1 MSYIG
6 VPPAQSFTALLK
18 QDFTTSATT
27 SYTLDHS
34 VNNANDIALF
44 INFVRQEPTAA
55 YSASG
60 TSLTLTSATS
70 ASDDMYCVY
79 LGQALQT
86 VNPPSGSVGISQL
99 SATGTKN
106 STTFLRGDNTF
117 DTPSVASLS
126 TASGS
131 APSYSAR
138 AWVQFD
144 GTGSFTING
153 SGNVSSIGDAG
164 VGIYRINF
172 TTAMSDTNYVAVA
185 SAQSEVTRSLNTL
198 TTSYAVIQTEDDAFN
213 VEDSS
218 KVDVAVFR

>member
-55 YSASG
+55 YTASG

-86 VNPPSGSVGISQL
+86 VNPSAGSVGTSQL
-99 SATGTKN
+99 EDASVTSAKLGSN
-106 STTFLRGDNTF
+106 AI
-117 DTPSVASLS
+117 DTQALSLFN
-126 TASGS
+126 ASGS
-131 APSYSAR
+131 APVYACR
-138 AWVQFD
+138 AWIQFD

-153 SGNVSSIGDAG
+153 SGNISSITDNG
-164 VGIYRINF
+164 VGKYQLNF
-172 TTAMSDTNYVAVA
+172 TTAMSDANYVAVA
-185 SAQSEVTRSLNTL
+185 SAQSEVTRSLNTS
-198 TTSYAVIQTEDDAFN
+198 TTSYAEVQTEDDAFN

-218 KVDVAVFR
+218 KVDVAIFR